1 MIRGVGLRSAVAINV
16 ATMVGAGPFI
26 TLPLVVVALHGSV
39 SSIAWLG
46 GALIALC
53 DGLVWAELASRYP
66 RSGGTYAYLREAFD
80 PRRAGRFF
88 AFLFVWQF
96 LFWAPLVIASGY
108 IGFAQYAAYLVP
120 ALAGPV
126 PTHLLAAAVGVVTLA
141 ALYRAIP
148 QIART
153 ALVLGGVALVTL
165 VAVALAGL
173 THPHAPLAQTLQSTF
188 SLGVALPALGA
199 ALVITLYDYSGYAD
213 VCALG
218 DEVVAA
224 SRTIPRAIVIS
235 VLAVAAAYVLLNIG
249 VVSALAPKE
258 IAASTTVASL
268 VAERAFGTPFA
279 IAVTVAVL
287 ITAFGST
294 YGLLLA
300 AARVPY
306 AAARDGDFL
315 APFARLHPRG
325 RFPSVGLVAIGLLA
339 LPASLLPLDAV
350 IAALTAGIVLV
361 QGVAQVF
368 ALFVTRRMQSRAPFR
383 VPLFPLP
390 PLIALAGWIFL
401 FFSTGP
407 VAIAFGLGT
416 LMLGAVVF
424 LVRARL
430 VRSWPFGAI
439 VLASLLAFAGV
450 AAPHAA
456 SARVPSAPPAAAPAF
471 GHAVVVQ
478 RGGEPVLLLDGKP
491 FFFWGASFFYER
503 LPATE
508 WRASMIALRGLGANT
523 LDIYVPWNWHELADG
538 DFDFDGRTNPRRNL
552 REVLRLGKELGFA
565 FIVRPGPV
573 IRNEWRNGGYPAWLL
588 TRPEYGMPLH
598 DVLEGRYPATA
609 TLQNAHSDD
618 AAAEWMR
625 NQTHMRYAARWLHR
639 ALEEFRPVA
648 DRVLAVQLDD
658 DQGAYVDNQT
668 YPAPNLARY
677 LGWLDAQVR
686 TVIGPATPTFINT
699 YAMRVPASSPVWT
712 MGNWYQSDAY
722 AIGEHDRIELDTAT
736 AVLRTNHRGPLA
748 QSEFQA
754 GWLAQ
759 PEDPQPRAAD
769 PHNTELALYELL
781 AWGAHGIVDF
791 PMQDTLAPFGWEAP
805 FSNALYAW
813 DAALH
818 YPWQMYDDSS
828 STEPYEIFGEQ
839 SHWSRREATSDFGTV
854 LHRYGPLLAET
865 HRLADVGLAYPGSS
879 YPGPAAA
886 AGAAALARFREHV
899 RECTDRGTPCEV
911 VDLSY
916 ADLQRVRSYTTLVID
931 DAAVRR
937 SHPGLL
943 AAFVRGGGKLSDRV
957 PAEHLAGSV
966 LSGGDATFMVAS
978 NWNTTVRHV
987 AESQAR
993 IARRSFYVPSF
1004 DVGPRSGRLIVLDA
1018 RLHRFDAR
1026 YRGDA
1031 RATTSCDIE
1040 KWRQGLTFVASGLG
1054 CEVSGRN
1061 SGRLFATSVAPYR
1074 NVTLRPDGGT
1084 YVVPPIYYHGSL
1096 EAHMGSWTPA
1106 TTLAPSTTVTL
1117 AGLHRPTS
1125 AQTETYRADVFADGA
1140 SDVVLQNQTAR
1151 AVIVPGGGARMP
1163 VFTFL
1168 PSVPTGGDPRFVE
1181 NAFDAT
1187 GALRDDVLIQL
1198 PPSPADRIAR
1208 YTHSYP
1214 AGTFN
1219 RTYTVSQVSAECV
1232 RLTADVPD
1240 VVPAGARFDRYVALL
1255 PGTARLTV
1263 DERVTFAPGP
1273 QADQQRGIV
1282 LSALSTGMENDGMT
1296 TGVLYAGATAVTTA
1310 GTLAAPGGVALVRHT
1325 AHRLDEHWEVLAV
1338 SWRPG
1343 DVEDAAWLPQ
1353 RSNGTLRMVL
1363 APGWRRVTYALA
1375 RTETL
1380 AAALAFA
1387 EAERAWA
1394 GANPAPASEGG
1405 EVAKRYT
1412 QSPQKRPSESSC
1424 GFESHLPQ

>member
-1 MIRGVGLRSAVAINV
+1 M
-16 ATMVGAGPFI
+16 
-26 TLPLVVVALHGSV
+26 
-39 SSIAWLG
+39 
-46 GALIALC
+46 
-53 DGLVWAELASRYP
+53 
-66 RSGGTYAYLREAFD
+66 
-80 PRRAGRFF
+80 
-88 AFLFVWQF
+88 
-96 LFWAPLVIASGY
+96 FWAPLVIASGY

-126 PTHLLAAAVGVVTLA
+126 PTHLLAAAVGIVTLA

-165 VAVALAGL
+165 VAVAVAGL
-173 THPHAPLAQTLQSTF
+173 THPHAPLAQTLPPTF

-235 VLAVAAAYVLLNIG
+235 VLAVAAAYVLLNVG

-268 VAERAFGTPFA
+268 VAQRAFGAPFA
-279 IAVTVAVL
+279 IAVTIAVL
-287 ITAFGST
+287 VTAFGST

-306 AAARDGDFL
+306 AAAREGDFL

-325 RFPSVGLVAIGLLA
+325 RFPQVALVAIGLLA

-368 ALFVTRRMQSRAPFR
+368 ALFVTRFTQPRAPFR

-390 PLIALAGWIFL
+390 PLIALAGWVFL

-416 LMLGAVVF
+416 LALGAVVF

-430 VRSWPFGAI
+430 VRSWPFAATA
-439 VLASLLAFAGV
+439 LASLLAFACI
-450 AAPHAA
+450 ALPHAA
-456 SARVPSAPPAAAPAF
+456 NADAPVQRPGPAATPSF

-658 DQGAYVDNQT
+658 DQGAYADNQT
-668 YPAPNLARY
+668 YPAPNFARY
-677 LGWLDAQVR
+677 LQWLDAQVR
-686 TVIGPATPTFINT
+686 TVVGPVTPTFINT

-722 AIGEHDRIELDTAT
+722 AIGEHDRIELDTTT

-769 PHNTELALYELL
+769 PSNTDLALYELL

-818 YPWQMYDDSS
+818 YPWERYDRES
-828 STEPYEIFGEQ
+828 STEAHEVFGEQ
-839 SHWSRREATSDFGTV
+839 THGSRNGATWEFGR
-854 LHRYGPLLAET
+854 LLQRYGALVAET
-865 HRLADVGLAYPGSS
+865 HRLADVALAYPGSS
-879 YPGPAAA
+879 YPGSAAV
-886 AGAAALARFREHV
+886 GAAALARFREHI
-899 RECTDRGTPCEV
+899 RECTDRGTPCEI
-911 VDLSY
+911 VDLAY
-916 ADLQRVRSYTTLVID
+916 ADARSLRPYTTLVVD
-931 DAAVRR
+931 DATARR
-937 SHPGLL
+937 THAGLL
-943 AAFVRGGGKLSDRV
+943 AAFVRAGGTLSDRV
-957 PAEHLAGSV
+957 PAEHLPGSV
-966 LSGGDATFMVAS
+966 LSGHDATFLVAS
-978 NWNTTVRHV
+978 NWGSTVRHV
-987 AESQAR
+987 AESDAR
-993 IARRSFYVPSF
+993 IGRQSFYVPSF
-1004 DVGPRSGRLIVLDA
+1004 DVAARSGRLIILDA

-1040 KWRQGLTFVASGLG
+1040 QWRQGLTFVASGLG

-1061 SGRLFATSVAPYR
+1061 RGRLFSTSVEPYR

-1084 YVVPPIYYHGSL
+1084 YVVRPIDYALSDVD
-1096 EAHMGSWTPA
+1096 MGSWTPA

-1117 AGLHRPTS
+1117 AGTHRPTS

-1151 AVIVPGGGARMP
+1151 AVIVPAGGARMP

-1168 PSVPTGGDPRFVE
+1168 PSAPHSDDPRFAE

-1187 GALRDDVLIQL
+1187 GALRDDVLLQP
-1198 PPSPADRIAR
+1198 PPSPTDRIAR

-1219 RTYTVSQVSAECV
+1219 RTYTVSQESAQCV

-1273 QADQQRGIV
+1273 QADQQRGVV
-1282 LSALSTGMENDGMT
+1282 LSALSTGLGNDGNT
-1296 TGVLYAGATAVTTA
+1296 TGVLYAGATVVTTA
-1310 GTLAAPGGVALVRHT
+1310 GTLAAPRGIALVRHT
-1325 AHRLDEHWEVLAV
+1325 VHRLDEHWEVLAV